1 MLLGA
6 YGEGSKG
13 ASERR
18 LLRTPGATASG
29 MRSVEYRKQ
38 ELAARSRVAPGR
50 KDRKKGRRLTSKAA
64 PVVHVR

>member
-38 ELAARSRVAPGR
+38 ELAARSRVARGGRTGR
-50 KDRKKGRRLTSKAA
+50 KEEG
-64 PVVHVR
+64 